1 MGWFNCI
8 TMSTLNRPTSP
19 YLTIYRLQPGSFFS
33 IFSRITGIVLLLL
46 LVVPFMV
53 VSLADTSLSMYLCYS
68 VVFFIFKTP
77 FTSLFFSFFVVTFL
91 SALLYHL
98 FSATRYLFW
107 SSDSGLT
114 NDVFNLYELKSIQG
128 YFVFIPVGL
137 IVLSWLLFVL
147 F

>member
-1 MGWFNCI
+1 
-8 TMSTLNRPTSP
+8 MSTLNRPTSP

-46 LVVPFMV
+46 LVVPFMA

-68 VVFFIFKTP
+68 VVF